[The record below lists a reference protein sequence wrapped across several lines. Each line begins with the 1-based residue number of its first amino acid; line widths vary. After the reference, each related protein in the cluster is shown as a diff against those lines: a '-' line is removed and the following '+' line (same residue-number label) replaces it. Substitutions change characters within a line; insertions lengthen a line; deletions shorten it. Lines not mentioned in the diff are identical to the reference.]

1 MCPSCFLPCRLWKV
15 LMRFSWA
22 ALHKNLLDWPKPK
35 ISLINCTTFF
45 QCEIEGSLSVQPN
58 SASNKASWNYGRHY
72 CFFIISYHSS
82 KLQKMIVRQW
92 HLITQLPS
100 CKPQV
105 FFWPCP
111 EIPAATSS
119 MSLSK
124 VFDHTIAETVTKFLK
139 RQMTNNYKKIPLQR
153 GADMWMLS

>member
-35 ISLINCTTFF
+35 IPLINCTIFF
-45 QCEIEGSLSVQPN
+45 SVKWRDHYLYSLTVPVTRLP
-58 SASNKASWNYGRHY
+58 G
-72 CFFIISYHSS
+72 IMGGITVSS
-82 KLQKMIVRQW
+82 SSLTTAQNLMIVRQW

-139 RQMTNNYKKIPLQR
+139 RQMNNNYKKIPLQR